1 MKISVQPFFGA
12 LACLKWR
19 RSILRYIR
27 KRLRDLGDST
37 DYPNA
42 DISIFVE
49 DKRHLGID
57 LSNKFDVSALDLQ
70 YLCRR

>member
-27 KRLRDLGDST
+27 KRLRDIGDST
-37 DYPNA
+37 D
-42 DISIFVE
+42 
-49 DKRHLGID
+49 
-57 LSNKFDVSALDLQ
+57 
-70 YLCRR
+70 